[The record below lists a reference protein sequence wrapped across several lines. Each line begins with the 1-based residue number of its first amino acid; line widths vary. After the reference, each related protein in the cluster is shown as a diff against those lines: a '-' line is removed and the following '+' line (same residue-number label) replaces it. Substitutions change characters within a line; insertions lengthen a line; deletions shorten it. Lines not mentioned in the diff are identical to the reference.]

1 MNFVLLMLFA
11 DMMYFCD
18 IAAPKSE
25 NLENTYIKHDPDLNK
40 LLCEIKD

>member
-1 MNFVLLMLFA
+1 MLFA
-11 DMMYFCD
+11 DMMYLRD

-25 NLENTYIKHDPDLNK
+25 NLENTYIKHGPDLSR